1 MSQRIV
7 IDCLAFAREAR
18 VLSGE
23 LPITGLA
30 RLHDNLS
37 GTEGYLSY
45 HIEGRMSEYDKPQL
59 VLYLKGVLLLR
70 CQRCLE
76 EINFPFAL
84 DNVLEFADDG
94 MGLTQEEIEDDAKD
108 FLALQDE
115 LDAIELIE
123 DEILL
128 GLPLAPRHQNCTLP
142 AIKQR
147 MNDDSPFAVLK
158 NFKSKAE

>member
-7 IDCLAFAREAR
+7 INCLVFAREAR

-23 LPITGLA
+23 LPIVNLA
-30 RLHDNLS
+30 RLHDSLS

-45 HIEGRMSEYDKPQL
+45 HIKGRINEYNKPQL
-59 VLYLKGVLLLR
+59 ILCLKGVLLLR

-76 EINFPFAL
+76 EINFPLAL
-84 DNVLEFADDG
+84 NNVLEFADDW
-94 MGLTQEEIEDDAKD
+94 MDLTQEEIEDDTRD
-108 FLALQDE
+108 FLALRDE

-128 GLPLAPRHQNCTLP
+128 GLPLAPRHQNCALP
-142 AIKQR
+142 AIGQG
-147 MNDDSPFAVLK
+147 MHDDSPFAVLK
-158 NFKSKAE
+158 NFKSKS